1 MAEINARKLLDA
13 NGEVYFP
20 FTHVT
25 CVEGIPDDITDFDV
39 GAVKEDVSN
48 VQTDVSTLQSQIS
61 SLQSAVANMPT
72 VTDTGWVNIPLSST
86 AQPYNTAQTPKARMI
101 TIKNNIKFL
110 SLRGA
115 IKDVSAG
122 EIIGSLPSPM
132 LSSVTEST
140 EFVQSMHATNGFSN
154 FNRWTL
160 LTTGEIK
167 LQYSTTTITSTQ
179 WVPVDTTIML

>member
-1 MAEINARKLLDA
+1 MAETNARQLLDA

-39 GAVKEDVSN
+39 GTVKEDVSN

-72 VTDTGWVNIPLSST
+72 VSDTGWVTIPLSSAVQAYST
-86 AQPYNTAQTPKARMI
+86 AQAPKARMI

-122 EIIGSLPSPM
+122 EIIGSLPSSM

-179 WVPVDTTIML
+179 WVPIDTTLML

>member
-1 MAEINARKLLDA
+1 MAEINARQLLDA
-13 NGEVYFP
+13 NGELYFP
-20 FTHVT
+20 FTHAT

-39 GAVKEDVSN
+39 GTVKE
-48 VQTDVSTLQSQIS
+48 DVSTLQSQIS

-72 VTDTGWVNIPLSST
+72 VSDTGWINMPLSST
-86 AQPYNTAQTPKARMI
+86 VQPYSTAQSPKARMI

-115 IKDVSAG
+115 VKDVSAG
-122 EIIGSLPSPM
+122 EIIGSLPVSM
-132 LSSVTEST
+132 LNSITEST

-179 WVPVDTTIML
+179 WVPIDTTLML

>member
-1 MAEINARKLLDA
+1 MAETNARQLLDA

-39 GAVKEDVSN
+39 GTVKEDVSN

-61 SLQSAVANMPT
+61 NLQSAVANMPT

-122 EIIGSLPSPM
+122 EVIGVLPSSM
-132 LSSVTEST
+132 LGSVTGST
-140 EFVQSMHATNGFSN
+140 EFVQSMHATNDVPN

-160 LTTGEIK
+160 LNTGEIK

-179 WVPVDTTIML
+179 WVPIDTTLML

>member
-1 MAEINARKLLDA
+1 MANEPIIFMKDDNDVNFYPL
-13 NGEVYFP
+13 V
-20 FTHVT
+20 H
-25 CVEGIPDDITDFDV
+25 VEGIQGWPDNLSDLDV
-39 GAVKEDVSN
+39 DSLKDEMSGVSSEM
-48 VQTDVSTLQSQIS
+48 VGIQSQIK
-61 SLQSAVANMPT
+61 SLQTAIASMPT
-72 VTDTGWVNIPLSST
+72 VTDTGWINMPLSST
-86 AQPYNTAQTPKARMI
+86 VQPYSTAQTPKVRMI

-115 IKDVSAG
+115 VKDVSAG
-122 EIIGSLPSPM
+122 EIIGSLPSSM

-167 LQYSTTTITSTQ
+167 LQHSTTTITSTQ
-179 WVPVDTTIML
+179 WVPIDTTLML